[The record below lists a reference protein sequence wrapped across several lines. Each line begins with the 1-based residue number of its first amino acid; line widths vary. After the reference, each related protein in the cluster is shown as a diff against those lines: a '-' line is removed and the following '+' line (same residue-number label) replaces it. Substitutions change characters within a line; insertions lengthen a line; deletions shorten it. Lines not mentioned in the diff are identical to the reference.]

1 MGKNDEEEP
10 SAFTS
15 RPPSALA
22 ARFYGTKA
30 YLVFRHRDFRIIWT
44 SAFLSF
50 IGSWVQ
56 TVAEGYLVF
65 SLTHRN
71 DSLAWVFACN
81 ALPVTIFGPFAG
93 AISDTLDRRKVLV
106 VTQSIFAL
114 GALYLAAATYFGFV
128 QYWQIL
134 VVASILGLVN
144 AVDMPTRQAII
155 SKVVP
160 AEDLPAAIPINA
172 MTFNLARLIGPAI
185 GGALNV
191 AVGPAACYLVNG
203 LSFIALIFA
212 ALAIRTDLRAMKRE
226 AQPITDLVREGFLY
240 TMRDRRLRALFYL
253 ESAVSLFGL
262 FYITQMA
269 AVVAQMIHPGAPD
282 AVIKPALGLAYSSV
296 AVGSVTALVLVTS
309 VSHRPIKRH
318 VLRISVTIM
327 GIGLLI
333 LSQLRVEWMFYVIFA
348 VIGMS
353 AITIFITCNTLFQ
366 TLSPERLRGR
376 VLSMHVWALSG
387 VGPFGTIGFGYLAQQ
402 TSLRV
407 AFVVGGAL
415 LLLVA
420 VVAALSVRGIG
431 QVDTRY
437 ELRSDGR

>member
-1 MGKNDEEEP
+1 MGKIDEEDP
-10 SAFTS
+10 SAFAS
-15 RPPSALA
+15 KPPSALA

-50 IGSWVQ
+50 VGSWVQ

-106 VTQSIFAL
+106 CTQSIFAI

-134 VVASILGLVN
+134 VVALVLGTVN

-185 GGALNV
+185 GGALNT

-212 ALAIRTDLRAMKRE
+212 ALAIRADLRALKRE
-226 AQPITDLVREGFLY
+226 SQPITDLVREGFLY

-282 AVIKPALGLAYSSV
+282 SVIKPALGIAYSSV
-296 AVGSVTALVLVTS
+296 AVGSVSALVLVTS
-309 VSHRPIKRH
+309 VSHRPIKRF
-318 VLRISVTIM
+318 VLRTAVLVM
-327 GIGLLI
+327 GMGLLV
-333 LSQLRVEWMFYVIFA
+333 LSQLHVEWMFYAIFA
-348 VIGMS
+348 VIGMA
-353 AITIFITCNTLFQ
+353 AIAIFNTCNALFQ

-376 VLSMHVWALSG
+376 VLSMHIWALSG
-387 VGPFGTIGFGYLAQQ
+387 VGPFGTIGFGYLAQIFG
-402 TSLRV
+402 LRW
-407 AFVVGGAL
+407 AFIAGGSIM
-415 LLLVA
+415 LLVGL
-420 VVAALSVRGIG
+420 VAWLSVKGIG
-431 QVDTRY
+431 QVDTPY
-437 ELRSDGR
+437 QAPIPQ